1 MYTDWYDSI
10 AYVRI
15 NIMYTIVNKHCK
27 VIEIFDDLWQAELQL
42 CYYLNH
48 GHDYYLEYLK
58 ENMNIRLKI
67 FELMESDNSFT
78 NFDDKVMRNLYK
90 NASEKEKALF
100 DNFFIALFGYPLHTI
115 INEVEKN
122 EKTI

>member
-1 MYTDWYDSI
+1 
-10 AYVRI
+10 
-15 NIMYTIVNKHCK
+15 
-27 VIEIFDDLWQAELQL
+27 
-42 CYYLNH
+42 
-48 GHDYYLEYLK
+48 
-58 ENMNIRLKI
+58 MNIRLKI